1 MEMVGI
7 KELKNRL
14 THYLRLTRNGDKIIV
29 TDRGSPVAVLHGLDA
44 HEANDSVEEKLAAL
58 ASRGMLKL
66 PAKAARLST
75 FKRVAA
81 PGKPASHIIIEERR

>member
-14 THYLRLTRNGDKIIV
+14 THYLRLTRKGDKIIV

-44 HEANDSVEEKLAAL
+44 IEADDSVEEKLATL
-58 ASRGMLKL
+58 ARRGMLKL
-66 PAKAARLST
+66 PSKAARFST

-81 PGKPASHIIIEERR
+81 PGKLASQIIIEERR